1 MSEKEREMKVTVYY
15 SETMDTDDAEDFDTY
30 EGVESVVMHQ
40 SGCIHLS
47 SQRQSLV
54 EVGVWVWGSEWTWVT
69 WEADEGYMVAI
80 HNETEL

>member
-1 MSEKEREMKVTVYY
+1 MIKPVAISLAVFTFLIQNHNPV
-15 SETMDTDDAEDFDTY
+15 
-30 EGVESVVMHQ
+30 GVNGGSTA
-40 SGCIHLS
+40 IHLS

-69 WEADEGYMVAI
+69 WEADEGYMVVI